1 MLVRVALVPAELGT
15 VRSLKLQLPLSA
27 LPLAVAF
34 VRLVPAVGPG
44 DQADRVALAVEER
57 R

>member
-15 VRSLKLQLPLSA
+15 VRSPKLRLPLSA